1 MATPEPDRAALA
13 EDLAALVRIPSLT
26 GQERPALEWL
36 AARAEALGL
45 RAELTHH
52 DLAALRAHPDHPG
65 EEAPREELVGLAVT
79 LAGRGPRRLCLDGH
93 VDVVR
98 PGTVPWRHG
107 DPYSGAIEDGRLYGR
122 GTVDM
127 KAGVVAALH
136 ALAAYAAAGVT
147 PAAEVV
153 LLCVGSEEDGGLGTF
168 AALRADARFDAALI
182 PEPTGFDVV
191 CAQAGALTFQGEVGG
206 RAAHAAERLHGRSAL
221 DRYVELHRR
230 FAEHER
236 AINTGIEH
244 PLMRE
249 LPLAYPI
256 NVGRIQAGEWSSS
269 VPDRLTFEGRLGV
282 PVGVEPQDAIRAF
295 EALTDDGEEPPVRLS
310 WNGGFFAP
318 GETPHDHP
326 FVSLVTGAVGEVRG
340 RACAA
345 GVPWG
350 ADMRLFTARGIP
362 CAMVGTTGI
371 ERAHAV
377 DEWVAL
383 DEVLDVAR
391 IVARVVDGFG

>member
-1 MATPEPDRAALA
+1 VAPEPDPTALA

-26 GQERPALEWL
+26 GRERPALEWL

-45 RAELTHH
+45 HAELTEH

-65 EEAPREELVGLAVT
+65 EEAPRDELVGLAVT
-79 LAGRGPRRLCLDGH
+79 LPGRGPRRLCLDGH
-93 VDVVR
+93 VDVVG
-98 PGTVPWRHG
+98 PGTVPWTHG
-107 DPYSGAIEDGRLYGR
+107 DPYSGAIEDGRIYGR

-136 ALAAYAAAGVT
+136 ALAAYAAAGVV

-168 AALRADARFDAALI
+168 AALQADARFDAALI

-236 AINTGIEH
+236 AINAGIEH

-249 LPLAYPI
+249 LPLPYPI
-256 NVGRIQAGEWSSS
+256 NVGRIEGGEWSSS

-282 PVGVEPQDAIRAF
+282 PVGVEPRDATRAF
-295 EALTDDGEEPPVRLS
+295 EALADDGEEPPVRIA
-310 WNGGFFAP
+310 WDGGFFAP

-326 FVSLVTGAVGEVRG
+326 FVALVAEAVKEQRGGVRI
-340 RACAA
+340 A

-350 ADMRLFTARGIP
+350 ADMRLFTGHGIP
-362 CAMVGTTGI
+362 CAMAGTTGI

-383 DEVLDVAR
+383 DEVVAVAR
-391 IVARVVDGFG
+391 IVARVIDRFG

>member
-1 MATPEPDRAALA
+1 VAPEPDPTALA

-45 RAELTHH
+45 RAELTDH

-65 EEAPREELVGLAVT
+65 EETPREELVGLAVT
-79 LAGRGPRRLCLDGH
+79 LPGRGPRRLCLDGH
-93 VDVVR
+93 VDVVG

-127 KAGVVAALH
+127 KAGIVAALH

-147 PAAEVV
+147 PDAEVV

-182 PEPTGFDVV
+182 TEPTGFDVV
-191 CAQAGALTFQGEVGG
+191 CAQAGALTFHGEVGG

-236 AINTGIEH
+236 AINAGIEH

-340 RACAA
+340 RARAA

>member
-1 MATPEPDRAALA
+1 VAPEPDRTALA

-26 GQERPALEWL
+26 GHERPALEWL
-36 AARAEALGL
+36 ATRAEGLGL
-45 RAELTHH
+45 RAELTDH

-65 EEAPREELVGLAVT
+65 EEVARDELVGLAIT
-79 LAGRGPRRLCLDGH
+79 LPGRGGRRLCLDGH
-93 VDVVR
+93 VDVVG

-107 DPYSGAIEDGRLYGR
+107 DPYSGTAEDGRIYGR

-136 ALAAYAAAGVT
+136 ALAAYAAAGVV

-168 AALRADARFDAALI
+168 AALQADARFDAALI
-182 PEPTGFDVV
+182 PEPTRFDVI
-191 CAQAGALTFQGEVGG
+191 CAQAGALTFRGEVGG

-236 AINTGIEH
+236 AINAGTEH

-249 LPLAYPI
+249 LPLPYPI

-282 PVGVEPQDAIRAF
+282 PVGVEPRDAMRAF
-295 EALTDDGEEPPVRLS
+295 EALADDGEEPPVRIA
-310 WNGGFFAP
+310 WDGGFFAP

-326 FVSLVTGAVGEVRG
+326 FVALVADAVGEERG
-340 RACAA
+340 TARIA

-350 ADMRLFTARGIP
+350 ADMRLFTAHGIP

-383 DEVLDVAR
+383 DEVVAVAR
-391 IVARVVDGFG
+391 IVARVIDRFG